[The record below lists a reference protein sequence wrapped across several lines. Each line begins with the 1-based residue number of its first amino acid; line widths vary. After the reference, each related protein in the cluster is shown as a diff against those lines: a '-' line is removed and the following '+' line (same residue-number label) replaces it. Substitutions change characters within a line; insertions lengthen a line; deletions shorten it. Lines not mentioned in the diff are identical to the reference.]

1 MVLKMIQMAQ
11 MDENPGAKGPSSV
24 DDTNLGKLFTG
35 KAYLE
40 NGELKEYANTKES
53 ELRAKEIKKSQA
65 WKNYETF
72 SLGGVKT
79 LKSILISAAV
89 RLNPFNIPEIA
100 NLTGRDNIDLG
111 TIGDHKTILFV
122 IIPQAYSTYNFIV
135 SMMYSQLFDTLYYK
149 AEHTKPTEENP
160 DVEFL
165 RLKYHVRFMMDE
177 FANIGKIP
185 EFPTKISTM
194 RKYNISCT
202 VVLQSLAQIKA
213 MYKDDYET
221 IIGNCDTNIL
231 LGTQEQTTADYYS
244 KQLGCATIRKRG
256 ESVSTG
262 KKGSGGMN
270 FGPQKRELMT
280 MDEIRTMPPECC
292 LVFVKNVNPF
302 YDKKYPLEKHPRYKY
317 TGDVDSKN
325 MFDITKEKD
334 ENGKII
340 FLNSVSDTYADMSV
354 APPDEGEE
362 TLKAISMPKN
372 IEDTELG
379 NKEEPDDPKVK
390 LAHIMD
396 LDSRQEGRQYKIAQF
411 NEVTKKLNIEVA
423 TQKKSGKKEPS
434 ICIYVP
440 QVDFNDIPMFT
451 RMAFKKYNAPVL
463 IFTNDLT
470 VSLYTSLI
478 GYYIDK
484 NGILKNVLSSSVK
497 GKEAYRLEIT
507 PEGATVCAAEKE
519 GLFNGVQT
527 LRQLIIQYG
536 SSLPC
541 LYIEDYPAL
550 SVRGWF
556 MDVTR
561 GRIPK
566 MTYLKELADRCSLY
580 KINQLHLYIEHTFL
594 FDGLSE
600 VWRDDTPL
608 TAQDILEFDAYCAER
623 NIELVP
629 SVATFGHLYKVLRT
643 KTFHELSEVE
653 EAEGTAFSFY
663 ERMCHHTLNSTD
675 DRAYELV
682 CRLID
687 EYSPLFRS
695 NLFNI
700 NCDETFDLGRGR
712 GKERADEIGSHVM
725 YVQWVNRVCEHVK
738 ALGKRPMFWGDI
750 IAAHPEAIKELPED
764 VICMTWDYSPTPREI
779 NVKKLWE
786 NGAHQYLCPGVQ
798 GWNQAIHQLD
808 NAYENIKQM
817 AAFAHK
823 YDGEGLLNTDW
834 GDFGHFQHPELS
846 MVGIVYGAAFSWNSD
861 IQEKSAI
868 NADISVI
875 EYGDRSASL
884 VEVISHMSKSGSC
897 ELGRVCTYSGKLT
910 VIRSQKEK

>member
-1 MVLKMIQMAQ
+1 MPVYLVLGGVMFILVLLLAGNLAFYQMYGLDGIQRAFDDMMRFRFHIGFDSVYLKYYGAGASLYVIAALLIYGDNQKFRHDAAGIEGGSAKWTSSYSDYNRKHADPIGKKTCNGPMNMIHSEHVRLSLEDKKTRLNNNVLIVGGAGTGKSRFVMKPNLLQENCSFVITDPSGELLGSLGKEMKNQGYDVRVFNLVNMGFSNCYNPFCYIRDDAGVGILVDTLITNTTPPEKSGGEPFWENSEKALLNTCIFYLRDFADKGDQNFPMVLKMIQMAQ

-354 APPDEGEE
+354 APPDEGKE

-390 LAHIMD
+390 LAHITD

-411 NEVTKKLNIEVA
+411 NEVNKKLNIEVA

-497 GKEAYRLEIT
+497 GKEAYLYSEDEEFSIYCIKDVGLESYESILQSLRMKDN
-507 PEGATVCAAEKE
+507 GAGAAAE
-519 GLFNGVQT
+519 L
-527 LRQLIIQYG
+527 
-536 SSLPC
+536 
-541 LYIEDYPAL
+541 ED
-550 SVRGWF
+550 
-556 MDVTR
+556 
-561 GRIPK
+561 
-566 MTYLKELADRCSLY
+566 
-580 KINQLHLYIEHTFL
+580 FL
-594 FDGLSE
+594 
-600 VWRDDTPL
+600 
-608 TAQDILEFDAYCAER
+608 
-623 NIELVP
+623 N
-629 SVATFGHLYKVLRT
+629 
-643 KTFHELSEVE
+643 
-653 EAEGTAFSFY
+653 
-663 ERMCHHTLNSTD
+663 
-675 DRAYELV
+675 
-682 CRLID
+682 
-687 EYSPLFRS
+687 
-695 NLFNI
+695 
-700 NCDETFDLGRGR
+700 
-712 GKERADEIGSHVM
+712 
-725 YVQWVNRVCEHVK
+725 
-738 ALGKRPMFWGDI
+738 
-750 IAAHPEAIKELPED
+750 
-764 VICMTWDYSPTPREI
+764 
-779 NVKKLWE
+779 
-786 NGAHQYLCPGVQ
+786 
-798 GWNQAIHQLD
+798 
-808 NAYENIKQM
+808 
-817 AAFAHK
+817 
-823 YDGEGLLNTDW
+823 
-834 GDFGHFQHPELS
+834 
-846 MVGIVYGAAFSWNSD
+846 
-861 IQEKSAI
+861 
-868 NADISVI
+868 
-875 EYGDRSASL
+875 
-884 VEVISHMSKSGSC
+884 
-897 ELGRVCTYSGKLT
+897 ELGM
-910 VIRSQKEK
+910 